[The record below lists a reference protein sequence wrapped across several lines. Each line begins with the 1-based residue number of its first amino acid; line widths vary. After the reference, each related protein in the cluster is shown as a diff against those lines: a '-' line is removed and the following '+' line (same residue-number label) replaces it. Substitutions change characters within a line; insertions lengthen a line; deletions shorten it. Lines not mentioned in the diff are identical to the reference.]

1 MASRSIADMQPKE
14 RYWALAG
21 VFAWIALAWI
31 VVFGAYFI
39 LPFGH
44 ESSASGVVRLV
55 VVVIL
60 IGLVIWWQAIRI
72 LKSRHPEVR
81 AVEAIGTILAVI
93 LALFSAL
100 YLGMSHT
107 SASTFTQPLDH
118 MRALYFTTSVFST
131 VGFGDITPRTD
142 SARAIVSAQMIIDLI
157 LIGTV
162 VRLLVTAART
172 GRSRSSA
179 ST

>member
-1 MASRSIADMQPKE
+1 MQPKE
-14 RYWALAG
+14 RYRAFAG
-21 VFAWIALAWI
+21 VIAWIALAWI

-39 LPFGH
+39 LPFGN
-44 ESSASGVVRLV
+44 ESSTNAVIRLV

-60 IGLVIWWQAIRI
+60 IGLVLWWQVTRTLKARYPELRAI
-72 LKSRHPEVR
+72 E
-81 AVEAIGTILAVI
+81 AVGSILAVI
-93 LALFSAL
+93 LVLFSAL
-100 YLGMSHT
+100 YLGMSHA

-118 MRALYFTTSVFST
+118 MGALYFTTTVFST

-142 SARAIVSAQMIIDLI
+142 AARAIVSAQMIIDLV
-157 LIGTV
+157 LLGTV

>member
-1 MASRSIADMQPKE
+1 MQPKE
-14 RYWALAG
+14 RYWALTG

-31 VVFGAYFI
+31 VVFGAYFL
-39 LPFGH
+39 LPFDH
-44 ESSASGVVRLV
+44 ESTANVVVRLV

-60 IGLVIWWQAIRI
+60 IGLVVWWQVTRTLNARYPELQAI
-72 LKSRHPEVR
+72 E
-81 AVEAIGTILAVI
+81 AVGLILAVI

-100 YLGMSHT
+100 YLGMSHA
-107 SASTFTQPLDH
+107 SASTFTEQLDH
-118 MRALYFTTSVFST
+118 MRALYFTTTVFST

-142 SARAIVSAQMIIDLI
+142 AARAVVSAQMIINLV
-157 LIGTV
+157 LLGTV

>member
-14 RYWALAG
+14 RHWALAQ

-31 VVFGAYFI
+31 VVIGAYFI
-39 LPFGH
+39 LPFGRQ
-44 ESSASGVVRLV
+44 SSANAVIRFV

-60 IGLVIWWQAIRI
+60 IGLVIWWQASRI
-72 LKSRHPEVR
+72 LKARHPEVR
-81 AVEAIGTILAVI
+81 AIEAIGTILAVI
-93 LALFSAL
+93 LVLFSAL
-100 YLGMSHT
+100 YLGMSHA

-118 MRALYFTTSVFST
+118 MGALYFTTTVFST

-142 SARAIVSAQMIIDLI
+142 AARAIVSAQMIIDLI

-162 VRLLVTAART
+162 VRLLITTARA
-172 GRSRSSA
+172 SLSKSSA